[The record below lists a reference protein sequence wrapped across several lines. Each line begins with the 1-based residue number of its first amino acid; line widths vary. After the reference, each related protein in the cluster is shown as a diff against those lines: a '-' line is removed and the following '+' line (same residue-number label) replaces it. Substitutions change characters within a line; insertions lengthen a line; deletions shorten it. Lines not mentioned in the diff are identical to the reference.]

1 MNMLRS
7 LTILTLL
14 LSLAPAALAA
24 GDFLRDVNVGPLRTV
39 AVQHMETM
47 KTLDSFARQVLYAV
61 TGKGSIDGHDPV
73 FSVLDMAFLPENY
86 VDRNLIKITN
96 VPLREDLVD
105 LDGLKPEEKSRIIKE
120 GTISLSFWF
129 RPDVQEKVKAI
140 ESEDVRKAEA
150 LQQLAGAAATMEAL
164 CGPGAPFPPAAVIP
178 PPSGTQSSNWHT
190 LLDVS
195 GGTAW
200 ADIMKAGGATP
211 PATLAAYDPRQ
222 TADLMQHAMTL
233 MKSWRMGDSTTVN
246 REIVALA
253 QALPAID
260 RAAYPSAA
268 KRDVEVLYN
277 HLAKLTIPGAAL
289 YFAAFVCFLMSA
301 YSGVGPLR
309 LWGLRL
315 MALAFLVHTA
325 GIVVRWWLVGDV
337 FPPIKNEFESVM
349 FSAWFGAAIGLG
361 LEMWRSRG
369 IFGAAASF
377 VGWMALIALYAVPF
391 VVHRE
396 IGGEIGQVSGVLMSY
411 WLYIHVTLVTASYAL
426 IGMGFML
433 SVWWLVRYYLSAR
446 PESRNSRSR
455 SAPTADSPLASSRL
469 VSLNDVA
476 ATAAAPLTFAQ
487 TLSMMFFIPPVQA
500 PSEPSHPAIA
510 LPRDAQT
517 QSFLA
522 SLDRCNL
529 VILQLAFWVLGAGI
543 VCGAIWADQS
553 WGRPWGWDPKET
565 FALITWIVYLIVV
578 HVRVATT
585 HKAWWTSVLAVI
597 GFFIM
602 LFNWIGVNFFLVG
615 LHSYA

>member
-1 MNMLRS
+1 MKTLQPLMVLMLV
-7 LTILTLL
+7 LFVAP
-14 LSLAPAALAA
+14 LARAAA
-24 GDFLRDVNVGPLRTV
+24 DFSREVNIAPLRTL

-47 KTLDSFARQVLYAV
+47 KTFDSFSRQVLYGV
-61 TGKGSIDGHDPV
+61 TGKGSIDGHDAI
-73 FSVLDMAFLPENY
+73 FTVLDMAFLPENY
-86 VDRNLIKITN
+86 VDRNLIKIQN

-120 GTISLSFWF
+120 GTVSLSFWF
-129 RPDVQEKVKAI
+129 RPDVQERVKRI

-150 LQQLAGAAATMEAL
+150 LQQFAGAAATMAAL
-164 CGPGAPFPPAAVIP
+164 CGPGAPLPPAAVIP
-178 PPSGTQSSNWHT
+178 PQSRSGGADGAVWHT
-190 LLDVS
+190 LVEVS
-195 GGTAW
+195 GGTPW
-200 ADIMKAGGATP
+200 ADIMKEGGATP
-211 PATLAAYDPRQ
+211 PAPAAGYDENQ
-222 TADLMQHAMTL
+222 IDDVMQHAMTL
-233 MKSWRMGDSTTVN
+233 MKSWRMGDAATVN
-246 REIVALA
+246 REITSLA
-253 QALPAID
+253 AALPAINP
-260 RAAYPSAA
+260 AVYPSAA
-268 KRDVEVLYN
+268 KRRVEVLYN
-277 HLAKLTIPGAAL
+277 RLAKLTIPGAAL

-315 MALAFLVHTA
+315 MAVAFLVHTA
-325 GIVVRWWLVGDV
+325 GIAIRWWLVGDV

-361 LEMWRSRG
+361 LELWRSRG

-377 VGWMALIALYAVPF
+377 VGWMALIALFAVPF

-433 SVWWLVRYYLSAR
+433 STWWLVRYYTSG
-446 PESRNSRSR
+446 
-455 SAPTADSPLASSRL
+455 APASSRL
-469 VSLNDVA
+469 LAPHD
-476 ATAAAPLTFAQ
+476 ATAVPLTFAE
-487 TLSMMFFIPPVQA
+487 TIAMLFIPRVRAAREISRGAA
-500 PSEPSHPAIA
+500 P
-510 LPRDAQT
+510 LPRGA
-517 QSFLA
+517 SAHSLLI

-529 VILQLAFWVLGAGI
+529 VVLQLAFWVLGAGI

-578 HVRVATT
+578 HVRVATD
-585 HKAWWTSVLAVI
+585 HKAWWTSVLAVV
-597 GFFIM
+597 GFFVM